1 MKIILM
7 GYMGCGKSTISRFLA
22 KSKSVTFIDLDHY
35 IEGKEQLSIKEIFST
50 KGEIYFR
57 LQESIYL
64 KEILETKDNYVLSLG
79 GGTPCY
85 ANNMDAI
92 LKSEVPC
99 VYLRANIPTLVNRLG
114 KEKSSRPLIADLTDE
129 KLIEYIGKHLFERA
143 PFYEQSNFKINV
155 NGKSVLEISSEIEIA
170 LH

>member
-1 MKIILM
+1 M
-7 GYMGCGKSTISRFLA
+7 GYMGCGKSTIARFLA
-22 KSKSVTFIDLDHY
+22 KSKSLTLIDLDYY
-35 IEGKEQLSIKEIFST
+35 IEEKEHLPIKEIFST

-85 ANNMDAI
+85 ANNMNAI
-92 LKSEVPC
+92 LKSKIPSI
-99 VYLRANIPTLVNRLG
+99 YLRANIPTLVNRLE